1 MRRLDASLGGLI
13 TPCSYMFAP
22 HHVVPSFLGAIDDF
36 LILTSLWAEKK
47 YAA

>member
-22 HHVVPSFLGAIDDF
+22 YPRLLLA
-36 LILTSLWAEKK
+36 WA
-47 YAA
+47 